1 MKVLLLLLFC
11 FCSLRAEPPFWG
23 TIFIDPDIIKPS
35 DPSAYLALKDAGQAH
50 RTMYDRRENNWVR
63 LNPYLFNATY
73 KDGLK
78 IEVQVNPEFGNADD
92 ARKEA
97 EKYADVIGQL
107 TTALRRDVETVW
119 IHKGVNPFGGGNN
132 NLLIHTGQALKYI
145 NDGILEETFV
155 HEATHTSLDSRH
167 AKRPKWIAA
176 QKSDDEF
183 ISNYAK
189 DHPNREDVAE
199 SYLPYF
205 AIRYRPDRISK
216 SLARKIK
223 QAIPNRIKYF
233 DSLSLEMYPVI
244 RREAPSVDQLFY
256 SEAKKMMSISWSSQL
271 GAKYIIQS
279 SSDFSVWK
287 TVISHLIA
295 DTSLTSVSVNL
306 DRKVNTQE
314 FYRVGLE

>member
-11 FCSLRAEPPFWG
+11 FYSLRAEPPFWG

-107 TTALRRDVETVW
+107 TSALRRDVETVW

-132 NLLIHTGQALKYI
+132 NLLIHTGQAVKYI

-167 AKRPKWIAA
+167 AKKPKWIAA
-176 QKSDDEF
+176 QKADDEF

-189 DHPNREDVAE
+189 DYPNREDLAE

-233 DSLSLEMYPVI
+233 DSLALEMYPVI

-256 SEAKKMMSISWSSQL
+256 SEDKKLMSISWSSQL

-287 TVISHLIA
+287 TVVSHLIA

>member
-1 MKVLLLLLFC
+1 MRVLLLLLLC
-11 FCSLRAEPPFWG
+11 SYSLRAEPPFLG

-35 DPSAYLALKDAGQAH
+35 DPSAYLGLADARQDY

-63 LNPYLFNATY
+63 RNAYLFNATY

-78 IEVQVNPEFGNADD
+78 IEVQVNPEFGSAGE

-97 EKYADVIGQL
+97 VKYADVIGQL
-107 TTALRRDVETVW
+107 TTSLRRDVETVW

-132 NLLIHTGQALKYI
+132 NLLIHTGQAVKYI
-145 NDGILEETFV
+145 KDGILEETFV
-155 HEATHTSLDSRH
+155 HEAAHTSLDSRH
-167 AKRPKWIAA
+167 ANRSKWLAA
-176 QKSDDEF
+176 QKADDEF

-189 DHPNREDVAE
+189 DYPNREDVAE

-216 SLARKIK
+216 SLASKIM

-233 DSLSLEMYPVI
+233 DSLSLKMYPVI
-244 RREAPSVDQLFY
+244 QREAPSIDQLSY
-256 SEAKKMMSISWSSQL
+256 SEPKKLITITWGSQF

-279 SSDFSVWK
+279 SSDLSEWK
-287 TVISHLIA
+287 TIVSDLIA
-295 DTSLTSVSVNL
+295 KSSPTSVSINL
-306 DRKVNTQE
+306 DRTVNTRE

>member
-1 MKVLLLLLFC
+1 MRVLLLLLLC
-11 FCSLRAEPPFWG
+11 CCSLRAEPPFWG
-23 TIFIDPDIIKPS
+23 TLFIDPDIIKPS
-35 DPSAYLALKDAGQAH
+35 DPSAYLGLADAGQAY

-63 LNPYLFNATY
+63 RNPYLFNATY
-73 KDGLK
+73 EDGLK
-78 IEVQVNPEFGNADD
+78 IEVQVNPEFGSADA

-132 NLLIHTGQALKYI
+132 NLLIHTGQAAEYI
-145 NDGILEETFV
+145 NDGILEETLV
-155 HEATHTSLDSRH
+155 HEAAHTSLDSRH
-167 AKRPKWIAA
+167 AKRSKWLAA
-176 QKSDDEF
+176 QTADDEF

-189 DHPNREDVAE
+189 DYPNREDMAE

-205 AIRYRPDRISK
+205 AIRYRPNRISK
-216 SLARKIK
+216 SLALKIK
-223 QAIPNRIKYF
+223 QAMPNRIKYF

-244 RREAPSVDQLFY
+244 RKDPPTIESFSY
-256 SEAKKMMSISWSSQL
+256 SEGKKLMSISWRSQI

-279 SSDFSVWK
+279 VSDFTVWK
-287 TVISHLIA
+287 TLVSDLISES
-295 DTSLTSVSVNL
+295 SLTSVSVNVG
-306 DRKVNTQE
+306 RTINARE